1 MSDIEKNKENEAED
15 KSKLIGVDPLAWLSD
30 EEKQS
35 VLEESKSQSVAEDDK
50 SSQQEESVLED
61 ENDKTSYTV
70 NLKNTISIRDV
81 ADLMGELR
89 LVDSSVTKVIFEC
102 AEVEK
107 TDAAAMQLLTSYYLF
122 ATEEGKKVVWNN
134 PSEVFCH
141 SINLLGLDGIINM
154 SLAA

>member
-35 VLEESKSQSVAEDDK
+35 VLEESRSQEKVVSDN
-50 SSQQEESVLED
+50 SSQQEETILE
-61 ENDKTSYTV
+61 DKTSYTV
-70 NLKNTISIRDV
+70 NLENTITIRDV
-81 ADLMGELR
+81 AELMGELS
-89 LVDSSVTKVIFEC
+89 LIASSVTTVVFEC
-102 AEVEK
+102 AEVDK
-107 TDAAAMQLLTSYYLF
+107 ADAAAMQLLTSYYLF
-122 ATEEGKKVVWNN
+122 ATEEGKTVVWNN

-141 SINLLGLDGIINM
+141 SINLLGLNNILNV